1 MPFRSKLLIEASEPP
16 ALFAPRRK
24 RGTIAEVSPR
34 HDRLEKLLAEIRCY
48 GHQQSLK
55 AQMLLA
61 ESDAPSLERSF
72 EFSDASDPPSSEIS
86 VVGSEEL
93 GCEGDAVAC
102 HEPLSLP
109 LLVTVKQEPAT
120 TEAANHSSF
129 TTLRVTYLLVTLVI
143 MLADGLQGT

>member
-1 MPFRSKLLIEASEPP
+1 MIDD
-16 ALFAPRRK
+16 
-24 RGTIAEVSPR
+24 VSAR

-48 GHQQSLK
+48 GHQQSLR
-55 AQMLLA
+55 ARMLLA

-86 VVGSEEL
+86 VVGSEEF
-93 GCEGDAVAC
+93 GCEVDAASLSC
-102 HEPLSLP
+102 HEPLSPP

-120 TEAANHSSF
+120 TEATNHSSF

-143 MLADGLQGT
+143 MLADGLQGTTRVRQ